1 MKYMPRSYS
10 QLLEAPSIERSTGY
24 KNSSKR
30 SVDKGGTI
38 TLGCKATGN
47 PKPIITW
54 YPYPP
59 GTEKVGTVRHF
70 IQHYAK
76 RSEHF

>member
-1 MKYMPRSYS
+1 MHRSHS
-10 QLLEAPSIERSTGY
+10 QLLEGPSIERSTGD

-47 PKPIITW
+47 PKPTITW
-54 YPYPP
+54 HSYPP
-59 GTEKVGTVRHF
+59 GTEIVGTVRHF

-76 RSEHF
+76 RSKHF